1 MKSKK
6 PSGEEPKQD
15 GNRWTLTYLD
25 MITLLFALFIMLY
38 AMSSINEKKYEAVAK
53 SFHAALNN
61 AVTVSGTGFGDGMGF
76 GYGATSSDSAAVD
89 LSTLLSSDAENSS
102 GSSSGANGPVNDA
115 LTEIYNVLSEY
126 IKQNNLQDEIGL
138 EDMGTY
144 VQIHLKDVVLFKG
157 NSAEVLT
164 TSEPILKEIEQ
175 ALGKVY
181 TRVDHIT
188 ISGHTADVVVDP
200 KNSDA
205 LSWQLSTD
213 RAVTVLNELIR
224 NGLPESKLS
233 IQGYAHYD
241 PIAPNNTEEGRS
253 KNRRVEITIY
263 KNPVEGMGP
272 TGRASSSSAASV
284 SSSAAASSAAS
295 PQGSA
300 SAQAASH

>member
-1 MKSKK
+1 MKRRKE
-6 PSGEEPKQD
+6 SGGGEGG
-15 GNRWTLTYLD
+15 GNNDRWTLTYLD

-53 SFHAALNN
+53 SFHVALNN
-61 AVTVSGTGFGDGMGF
+61 TVATASGGGLGTGTGFGNGV
-76 GYGATSSDSAAVD
+76 AESDAASVD
-89 LSTLLSSDAENSS
+89 LGALVSSAPAADS
-102 GSSSGANGPVNDA
+102 GSSSSGAGGPVNDA

-157 NSAEVLT
+157 NSAEVLP

-175 ALGKVY
+175 ALGKIY
-181 TRVDHIT
+181 GRVDHIT

-200 KNSDA
+200 QNSDK

-224 NGLPESKLS
+224 YGLPQNKLS
-233 IQGYAHYD
+233 IQGYAHFD
-241 PIAPNNTEEGRS
+241 PISPNNTEEGRS
-253 KNRRVEITIY
+253 KNRRVEITVY
-263 KNPVEGMGP
+263 KNPVEGVGA
-272 TGRASSSSAASV
+272 TGRQQTSSG
-284 SSSAAASSAAS
+284 AASSGEKT
-295 PQGSA
+295 PNSA
-300 SAQAASH
+300 SAQAASN

>member
-1 MKSKK
+1 MLKRKK
-6 PSGEEPKQD
+6 PSLEGSKQD

-25 MITLLFALFIMLY
+25 MITLLFALFTMLY
-38 AMSSINEKKYEAVAK
+38 SMSSINEKKYEAVAK
-53 SFHAALNN
+53 SFHVALNN
-61 AVTVSGTGFGDGMGF
+61 TTAVSGTGFGPGTGF
-76 GYGATSSDSAAVD
+76 GYGAASEESGVVN
-89 LSTLLSSDAENSS
+89 LQTLLSSGENAS
-102 GSSSGANGPVNDA
+102 SSSGGGHGAPVNDA

-126 IKQNNLQDEIGL
+126 IKQNNLQNEIGL

-157 NSAEVLT
+157 NSAEVLP

-188 ISGHTADVVVDP
+188 ISGHTADIVLDP

-205 LSWQLSTD
+205 LSWKLSTD

-224 NGLPESKLS
+224 YGLPQNKLS
-233 IQGYAHYD
+233 IQGYAHFD
-241 PIAPNNTEEGRS
+241 PVAPNNTEEGRS
-253 KNRRVEITIY
+253 KNRRVEITVF
-263 KNPVEGMGP
+263 KNPAEGVGA
-272 TGRASSSSAASV
+272 TGRASSEPAET
-284 SSSAAASSAAS
+284 ASSAAIA
-295 PQGSA
+295 PAQPNTA

>member
-6 PSGEEPKQD
+6 SSGEEPKQD

-53 SFHAALNN
+53 SFHIALNN
-61 AVTVSGTGFGDGMGF
+61 TVTTASGDGLGTGTGFGNGV
-76 GYGATSSDSAAVD
+76 AASDADSID
-89 LSTLLSSDAENSS
+89 LSTLQPSSSS
-102 GSSSGANGPVNDA
+102 GLSSGANGPVNDA

-126 IKQNNLQDEIGL
+126 IKQNNLQNEIGL

-157 NSAEVLT
+157 NSAEVLP

-200 KNSDA
+200 
-205 LSWQLSTD
+205 
-213 RAVTVLNELIR
+213 
-224 NGLPESKLS
+224 
-233 IQGYAHYD
+233 
-241 PIAPNNTEEGRS
+241 
-253 KNRRVEITIY
+253 
-263 KNPVEGMGP
+263 
-272 TGRASSSSAASV
+272 
-284 SSSAAASSAAS
+284 
-295 PQGSA
+295 
-300 SAQAASH
+300 